1 MPYLL
6 VLERASGTHKHSVQQ
21 ALGLLTSTC
30 SVVCLFPQVHSNKLR
45 LAALEVPG
53 FIFLWCLGAQRKGM
67 VISMNRTYHRGDMYY
82 ADLGRGIG
90 SEQEGY
96 RPVLII
102 QNDTGNKHSPTVIVA
117 AISSKVDAKAKLP
130 THYLLKA
137 ENGLELP
144 SLVLMEQLR
153 TIDKRRLETYIGHL
167 EEQHI
172 RRLNRALAVSVGLIE
187 ETSKN
192 LIMCLCPACANN
204 FYGTGS
210 YYLRRVHPGRVEKD
224 ICTYCGQRPGFDYE
238 VVKRHQ

>member
-1 MPYLL
+1 M
-6 VLERASGTHKHSVQQ
+6 
-21 ALGLLTSTC
+21 
-30 SVVCLFPQVHSNKLR
+30 
-45 LAALEVPG
+45 
-53 FIFLWCLGAQRKGM
+53 
-67 VISMNRTYHRGDMYY
+67 
-82 ADLGRGIG
+82 
-90 SEQEGY
+90 
-96 RPVLII
+96 
-102 QNDTGNKHSPTVIVA
+102 
-117 AISSKVDAKAKLP
+117 P

-238 VVKRHQ
+238 VVKKKERK

>member
-1 MPYLL
+1 
-6 VLERASGTHKHSVQQ
+6 
-21 ALGLLTSTC
+21 
-30 SVVCLFPQVHSNKLR
+30 
-45 LAALEVPG
+45 
-53 FIFLWCLGAQRKGM
+53 
-67 VISMNRTYHRGDMYY
+67 MNRTYLRGDMYY

-153 TIDKRRLETYIGHL
+153 TIDKRRL
-167 EEQHI
+167 
-172 RRLNRALAVSVGLIE
+172 AVSVGLIE
-187 ETSKN
+187 ETPPN

-238 VVKRHQ
+238 VVKKKERK

>member
-1 MPYLL
+1 MKTGGLFYLSL
-6 VLERASGTHKHSVQQ
+6 AFILFCCP
-21 ALGLLTSTC
+21 ALHRRHLPPAFQRE
-30 SVVCLFPQVHSNKLR
+30 VIDMNK
-45 LAALEVPG
+45 
-53 FIFLWCLGAQRKGM
+53 
-67 VISMNRTYHRGDMYY
+67 TYLRGDMYY

-224 ICTYCGQRPGFDYE
+224 ICTYCGQRPGFDYDA
-238 VVKRHQ
+238 VKKKERK

>member
-1 MPYLL
+1 MPIWAGGSAPSRKAIALSLL
-6 VLERASGTHKHSVQQ
+6 FRTILE
-21 ALGLLTSTC
+21 TSTA
-30 SVVCLFPQVHSNKLR
+30 PR
-45 LAALEVPG
+45 L
-53 FIFLWCLGAQRKGM
+53 LW
-67 VISMNRTYHRGDMYY
+67 
-82 ADLGRGIG
+82 
-90 SEQEGY
+90 
-96 RPVLII
+96 RPY
-102 QNDTGNKHSPTVIVA
+102 P
-117 AISSKVDAKAKLP
+117 AKLP

-187 ETSKN
+187 ETPKN

-238 VVKRHQ
+238 VVKKKERK